1 MPTWFESVPNRTVK
15 RSKHLNLAVSVGHVR
30 MGGSFTINNRVLNRS
45 PFFPN
50 AFSDNCDRRCDG
62 FIEAPNT
69 FVPFANAITKKAGI
83 FFDISMTS
91 AGDRK
96 DLRTI
101 TQKNSMFLFGLQ
113 LWPVR
118 LESFGST

>member
-1 MPTWFESVPNRTVK
+1 
-15 RSKHLNLAVSVGHVR
+15 
-30 MGGSFTINNRVLNRS
+30 MGGPFTIDNRVLNRS
-45 PFFPN
+45 PFFPD
-50 AFSDNCDRRCDG
+50 AFSDNCDRRRDG

-69 FVPFANAITKKAGI
+69 FVPFANAITKNASI

-96 DLRTI
+96 DLRTT

-113 LWPVR
+113 LRPVR